1 MEVCGPGFGC
11 DDTDYN
17 YVYVMIVVVGGL
29 ANASCHGL
37 NFLTYINN
45 PQKAVEPGDSKSE
58 KLRMW
63 LSEIQDR
70 S

>member
-1 MEVCGPGFGC
+1 
-11 DDTDYN
+11 
-17 YVYVMIVVVGGL
+17 MIVVVGGL

-37 NFLTYINN
+37 NFPTYINN
-45 PQKAVEPGDSKSE
+45 LLKAVETGDSKSY

-63 LSEIQDR
+63 LREMQGR